1 MNHEPEEKRSHVRIQ
16 DQVLL
21 KYRPLSKEEFEN
33 LKEQYE
39 EGSLSPWPTSCH
51 PELFHQIYGKLK
63 KVKEKDPNLAGVL
76 EILDQKLN
84 LIFNLLK
91 EGSEGYLDTSHIT
104 NVDISAAGLA
114 FQTNENFDVGQLL
127 ELDMGLLPQHIFFRC
142 YGEVVR
148 SEPSNDGCG
157 NKTAVKFIWITPD
170 DQDRLTEN
178 IFKKQVLQ
186 LRMRRNQNC

>member
-1 MNHEPEEKRSHVRIQ
+1 MNHEQEEKRSHVRIQ

-21 KYRPLSKEEFEN
+21 KYRPLSKNEFED
-33 LKEQYE
+33 LVEQYE
-39 EGSLSPWPTSCH
+39 EGSLSPWPNSCH
-51 PELFHQIYGKLK
+51 PELFHQIYSRLQKI
-63 KVKEKDPNLAGVL
+63 KEKDPNLAGVL

-91 EGSEGYLDTSHIT
+91 EGSEGYLDVSHKK
-104 NVDISAAGLA
+104 NVDISAAGIA
-114 FQTNENFDVGQLL
+114 FQTDEHFSPGQIL
-127 ELDMGLLPQHIFFRC
+127 EIDLGLLPQHLFFRC

-148 SEPSNDGCG
+148 AEPSDDGCG
-157 NKTAVKFIWITPD
+157 NKTAVKFVWITPD

-186 LRMRRNQNC
+186 LRMRRNHKC